1 VNGHRLQ
8 RLADLE
14 RAVAD
19 AAICVVA
26 AEKPVHL
33 MSDAECVEEWC
44 RLCRLPIPPPPEPDD
59 DERADILHA
68 WRELTGR

>member
-33 MSDAECVEEWC
+33 MSDAECVEEWR

-59 DERADILHA
+59 DERDQIVAM
-68 WRELTGR
+68 WRELNRR